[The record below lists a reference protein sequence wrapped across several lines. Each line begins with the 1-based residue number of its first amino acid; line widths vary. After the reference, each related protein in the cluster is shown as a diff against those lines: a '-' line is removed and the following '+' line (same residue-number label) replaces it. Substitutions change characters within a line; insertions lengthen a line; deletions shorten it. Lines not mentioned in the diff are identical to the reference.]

1 MKETLTRMIR
11 VAKKQKIGVL
21 ALAVV
26 LLLTIVALCLS
37 NTTEVEKL
45 EASFAEWAD
54 SMQVASVQ
62 LMYVEKGYAAE
73 YEYSLLDEAAVQKV
87 VKMLQDIPEEKCY
100 SKKQTVLG
108 YQGIRL
114 RFLYDGKEIILKC
127 LSDKSILFMGSSE
140 FPHFALKEQNLIL
153 DSAELWNYLVNM
165 TEKDVP
171 QDENSEETE
180 NSEQTNTDLP
190 QTEERVV
197 YTTTADLNHD
207 GIEDRIDLLMVYSDA
222 SLTKEEYAYLRIY
235 LGNGNGG
242 FEESAVC
249 ATEGVSDVHHSANGT
264 YVLTEKDGKDYLLFS
279 QFHEQQGGAA
289 YGYSVMYVKDG
300 VLSTEISDHIE
311 FCLDPFMKQWY
322 QSANRA
328 SIIPDFCKELEPWIE
343 NGEILVSYDT
353 KTTSFRAVSE
363 TKIPASYYYDLIWS
377 LNEDDRIAEF
387 EAQVGKEEWKQYF
400 YYISA
405 EEDYKKLT
413 TWFDAELAGDLSK
426 WYENYDGSKL
436 QIIENCEGASC
447 SVNVSCNEVYYK
459 AGKGEDEQD
468 AIIKI
473 LSAMLDA
480 RMTESPNRPYVIT
493 KYRVP
498 EQDMIPISENMWFIK
513 IIDGFYAY
521 EGSDMGTMEEHIGI
535 GEVVTEDGLL
545 PFMAQGSDEQ
555 FYHVLIK
562 KDGVYRLQRLDLMY
576 E

>member
-1 MKETLTRMIR
+1 MNETMTRIIR
-11 VAKKQKIGVL
+11 IAKKQKMGVL

-26 LLLTIVALCLS
+26 LLFTIVAICLS
-37 NTTEVEKL
+37 VTTEVEKP
-45 EASFAEWAD
+45 EASFTEWAD
-54 SMQVASVQ
+54 TIQSANVQ
-62 LMYVEKGYAAE
+62 RMYIEKGYTSEYIYQQLETAE
-73 YEYSLLDEAAVQKV
+73 VKKV
-87 VKMLQDIPEEKCY
+87 VKMLQDIPAEKCY

-108 YQGIRL
+108 YQDIRI

-127 LSDKSILFMGSSE
+127 LSDKTILFMGSSE
-140 FPHFALKEQNLIL
+140 FPAFAIKGQSLIL
-153 DSAELWNYLVNM
+153 DSAELWNYMVSAFA
-165 TEKDVP
+165 P
-171 QDENSEETE
+171 DEEANGDSQNPDNSGTTE
-180 NSEQTNTDLP
+180 NELP
-190 QTEERVV
+190 QTEDQVV
-197 YTTTADLNHD
+197 YTTTADLSHD
-207 GIEDRIDLLMVYSDA
+207 GIEDKVELRIIYTDA
-222 SLTKEEYAYLRIY
+222 SCSKEDHAYIKVY

-242 FEESAVC
+242 FEKSAVC
-249 ATEGVSDVHHSANGT
+249 ATDGVSDVHHSVNGT

-279 QFHEQQGGAA
+279 QFHEQHGWAG

-328 SIIPDFCKELEPWIE
+328 SIIPDFRKELEPWIE

-353 KTTSFRAVSE
+353 KTTTFRAVSE

-405 EEDYKKLT
+405 EEDYQKLT
-413 TWFDAELAGDLSK
+413 TWFDSELAGNLSK
-426 WYENYDGSKL
+426 WYDNYDGSKL
-436 QIIENCEGASC
+436 QIVENCEGASC
-447 SVNVSCNEVYYK
+447 PVNVSCNEVYYK

-468 AIIKI
+468 AIIKMV
-473 LSAMLDA
+473 SAMLDA
-480 RMTESPNRPYVIT
+480 RMTESAERPYVIT
-493 KYRVP
+493 KYMVP
-498 EQDMIPISENMWFIK
+498 EQEMIPISENMWFIK

-521 EGSDMGTMEEHIGI
+521 EGSHMGTMEERIST
-535 GEVVTEDGLL
+535 GEFVTEDGLL
-545 PFMAQGSDEQ
+545 RFVAEGSYEQ

-562 KDGVYRLQRLDLMY
+562 KDGVYRLQRLDIMY